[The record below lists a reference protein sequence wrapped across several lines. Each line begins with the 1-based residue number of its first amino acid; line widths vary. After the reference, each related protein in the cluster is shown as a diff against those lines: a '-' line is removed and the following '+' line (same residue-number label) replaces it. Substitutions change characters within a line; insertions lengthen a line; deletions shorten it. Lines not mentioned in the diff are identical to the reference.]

1 MSIYTPYFYI
11 IEEVST
17 SMYYAGS
24 KYGSDANPESFM
36 KENGYITTSNKIRK
50 LISENGLSS
59 FKIVKLKTFKT
70 ANEAQDYET
79 RFLRK
84 IDARNHPRFY
94 NGHNNDWNL
103 YDNKNKVTVIDEN
116 GNTFQTDIND
126 PKYKSKELKGVSFG
140 TKPGIEIKTG
150 IRSNFPLNDPR
161 WITGEI
167 ESAKKGKS
175 HYKDNYGNSYFVN
188 KKTAEKL
195 DLKSFSKETV
205 TVKDK
210 NGNTFSINLND
221 PRYISGELV
230 GVTKGMMP
238 VKDKNGN
245 CFVVSVNDERIKTGE
260 LVSVNNKM
268 IVAKDNNGNRFR
280 ITIDDPRYI
289 SGELVGASS
298 GIKFYNNGNINK
310 CFYEGDIIPEG
321 FSKGFLRRIK
331 KQTSAF

>member
-1 MSIYTPYFYI
+1 MSIYIPYFYI
-11 IEEVST
+11 IKEVST
-17 SMYYAGS
+17 GMYYAGS

-59 FKIVKLKTFKT
+59 FKILKLRTFKT
-70 ANEAQDYET
+70 AHEAQNYET

-150 IRSNFPLNDPR
+150 IRTNFSLDDPR

-167 ESAKKGKS
+167 QSMKKGKS
-175 HYKDNYGNSYFVN
+175 HYKDNDGNSYFVD

-195 DLKSFSKETV
+195 GLKSFAKETV

-210 NGNTFSINLND
+210 DGNTFSVKIDD

-230 GVTKGMMP
+230 GITKGMMS

-245 CFVVSVNDERIKTGE
+245 GLVVSLNDQRLKTGE
-260 LVSVNNKM
+260 LVPVNNKM
-268 IVAKDNNGNRFR
+268 VVAKDKNGNRFR

-289 SGELVGASS
+289 SGELVGVSA
-298 GIKFYNNGNINK
+298 GIKFYNNGFINK
-310 CFYEGDIIPEG
+310 GFYDGEEIPKEFTPG
-321 FSKGFLRRIK
+321 KMK
-331 KQTSAF
+331 KELSFEIS